1 LEDPLMHSLPT
12 ARQARKISLVKAALL
27 AAVAI
32 ALTAFAPAD
41 LHASPL
47 TYNLTLTPGAGSTI
61 GGTGT
66 FTIDGAPAAT
76 GNTTYSLALG
86 NLNDLSFTLAGQTFT
101 LAGDTDAFVVFQN
114 GSLYD
119 ITFAQELGTGT
130 NDRYALHTSGVY
142 AFYYNNE
149 QSGSYGTFTASQAP
163 PTSPIPEPASL
174 LLLTTGLFSGAG
186 MLYRRMAPQHAS

>member
-1 LEDPLMHSLPT
+1 MHSLPT
-12 ARQARKISLVKAALL
+12 ACKLRISLVKAALL
-27 AAVAI
+27 TAVAA
-32 ALTAFAPAD
+32 ALTVFAPAA

-47 TYNLTLTPGAGSTI
+47 TYNLTLTPSPGSTI

-101 LAGDTDAFVVFQN
+101 LAGDTDAFIVFQN

-130 NDRYALHTSGVY
+130 NDRYALHTTANY
-142 AFYYNNE
+142 AFYYDNE
-149 QSGSYGTFTASQAP
+149 LNASYGTFTASQAP
-163 PTSPIPEPASL
+163 SASPVPEPASL
-174 LLLTTGLFSGAG
+174 LLLTTGLFGGAG
-186 MLYRRMAPQHAS
+186 MLYRRMAPQRAS

>member
-1 LEDPLMHSLPT
+1 T
-12 ARQARKISLVKAALL
+12 LV
-27 AAVAI
+27 I
-32 ALTAFAPAD
+32 PAT
-41 LHASPL
+41 LHASPI

-66 FTIDGAPAAT
+66 FTIDGTPAAT

-130 NDRYALHTSGVY
+130 NNRYALHTTANY

-149 QSGSYGTFTASQAP
+149 LSASYGTFTASQVP
-163 PTSPIPEPASL
+163 STSPVPEPASL
-174 LLLTTGLFSGAG
+174 LLLTTGLLGGAG
-186 MLYRRMAPQHAS
+186 ML